1 MDLGRQNLWR
11 KYKLHKDLQ
20 AREQLILSYA
30 YLAKYVVDRMP
41 VCQTPVAGYDDLLS
55 YATLGLIDAV
65 EKFDPGRDVK
75 FETYAVMR
83 IRGAVLDALKTLDWL
98 PRSVRAE
105 EQKIRRVFA
114 CLEAELGRPAT
125 DEEVAAALGIEVD
138 MLSEKLASL
147 SQSALLSLEE
157 LMISSEETPDVSPI
171 AGASD
176 LLRDPEHAVE
186 LAERTRLLAKAISEL
201 PDRERLVV
209 SLYYKEGLTLKEIAA
224 VLGVTESRVCQLH
237 SRAVIRLHG
246 KLSKHADLLLAT
258 AA

>member
-1 MDLGRQNLWR
+1 MDLDRQNLWK
-11 KYKLHKDLQ
+11 KYKLHKDPR

-41 VCQTPVAGYDDLLS
+41 VCQTAVTGYDDLLS

-65 EKFDPGRDVK
+65 EKFDPSRDVK

-114 CLEAELGRPAT
+114 RLEGELGRPAT
-125 DEEVAAALGIEVD
+125 DEEVAATLGIEVD
-138 MLSEKLASL
+138 VLYEKLTIV

-157 LMISSEETPDVSPI
+157 LMMSSEETVDVSPI
-171 AGASD
+171 AGMSSS
-176 LLRDPEHAVE
+176 LCNPEHAIE
-186 LAERTRLLAKAISEL
+186 LTERTRLLAKAISEL
-201 PDRERLVV
+201 PERERLVV
-209 SLYYKEGLTLKEIAA
+209 SLYYKDGLTLKEIAA

-237 SRAVIRLHG
+237 SKAVIRLHG
-246 KLSKHADLLLAT
+246 KLAKHADLLLGT